1 MRAGAM
7 RRNRREGLAEAN
19 RSARVISCGRPGGPL
34 SN

>member
-1 MRAGAM
+1 MRAAETRG
-7 RRNRREGLAEAN
+7 NRLEGLAEAN